1 MLMNNK
7 TKTKKKTHH
16 ISSNNINISIYK
28 CNQAIIPD
36 QWKNSTEI
44 YIDIYYAMDY
54 PKMV

>member
-1 MLMNNK
+1 MFMTNK
-7 TKTKKKTHH
+7 TKTKKTHH